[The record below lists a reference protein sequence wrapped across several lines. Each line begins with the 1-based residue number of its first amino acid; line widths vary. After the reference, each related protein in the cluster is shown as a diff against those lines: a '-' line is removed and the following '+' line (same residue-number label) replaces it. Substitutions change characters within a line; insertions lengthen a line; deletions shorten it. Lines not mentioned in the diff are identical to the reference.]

1 MRRVLTRRTLAP
13 PTPVRTQ
20 HAPRPRRLDPGIN
33 IVVKEIAC
41 TLTLAY
47 NVRRAWG
54 VRFGWRGFTD
64 PAAKEWLELTQER
77 VANIHKEGGSILGCR
92 SAPLC
97 SCPHGVSRHPV
108 G

>member
-1 MRRVLTRRTLAP
+1 
-13 PTPVRTQ
+13 
-20 HAPRPRRLDPGIN
+20 
-33 IVVKEIAC
+33 
-41 TLTLAY
+41 
-47 NVRRAWG
+47 

-97 SCPHGVSRHPV
+97 SCRHGVCRRPV